1 MSSRHV
7 LRVPYQARSI
17 ASRRING
24 AMLQSQAKSTI
35 AAPRVNKTC
44 PVVPFGAWKSQQ
56 LSSTSTRK
64 DLSGHQFS
72 TAAEAPK
79 EGGLANCKLAFIGTG
94 KMAQAIIGG
103 IVRNGV
109 QKTSNISVYDINEDM
124 VRDCAKRFPGVRSA
138 ATLFEACKDADM
150 VVLAVKPQNV
160 QDMLN
165 ALKEE
170 AAAHGGIPKTTVL
183 ISIIAGVPLVA
194 FQSFAEVDY
203 VVRAMPN
210 TPVTVE
216 QGCTVWCC
224 TPGFPDQTKAQVS
237 ELFGAI
243 GDEICMSDERF
254 LDMATAIS
262 GSGPAY
268 VFLTMEAM
276 IDAGVHMGFP
286 RHIAERLVI
295 NTLLGTCLYA
305 IQSGEHVSK
314 LRNDITS
321 PGGTTASAIY
331 NLERGGFRTTVSDA
345 VWAAYRRSL
354 ELGGQDSNVGPG
366 RPQRPLP
373 SFWQKELQDDTG

>member
-1 MSSRHV
+1 MAPQGRPFCTSPEKVDSG
-7 LRVPYQARSI
+7 L
-17 ASRRING
+17 
-24 AMLQSQAKSTI
+24 SQAKI
-35 AAPRVNKTC
+35 
-44 PVVPFGAWKSQQ
+44 
-56 LSSTSTRK
+56 
-64 DLSGHQFS
+64 
-72 TAAEAPK
+72 
-79 EGGLANCKLAFIGTG
+79 AFIGTG

-103 IVRNGV
+103 MVRNGV
-109 QKTSNISVYDINEDM
+109 QVPENVSLYDINTDM
-124 VRDCAKRFPGVRSA
+124 MNACATAFPGVKT
-138 ATLFEACKDADM
+138 ATTLWGACKDVDM

-160 QDMLN
+160 QAMLTE
-165 ALKEE
+165 LKEE
-170 AAAHGGIPKTTVL
+170 ADKHGGIPKATVF

-194 FQSFAEVDY
+194 FQSVAEVDF

-224 TPGFPDQTKAQVS
+224 TEGFPEQRKAQIS

-243 GDEICMSDERF
+243 GDEICMTDERF

-373 SFWQKELQDDTG
+373 SFWQKELQDDTS